1 MSRWWT
7 PWTRRL
13 STVRAAR
20 RRSSVCS
27 ATSVAEGGERIL
39 LDRRGKSVAALVP
52 IEDLELLREIEDQL
66 DNAAAAK
73 AGKESG
79 RIDWSALKRDLD
91 L

>member
-1 MSRWWT
+1 M
-7 PWTRRL
+7 TRL
-13 STVRAAR
+13 AASAVRDAFAATLDR
-20 RRSSVCS
+20 
-27 ATSVAEGGERIL
+27 VAEGGERIV